1 MQRGQL
7 NSVIC
12 TLMIFTIAS
21 YGLAFAAE
29 KKKNKTAESSKSERI
44 PKEEKQP
51 YATNSFDAKVISL
64 PPDYFGHDI
73 VALYERLASAF
84 PPKDEFESTE
94 AYRKRL
100 EGTYP
105 QDIFAFVL
113 ENPLA
118 MVTASY
124 DPDVQS
130 MAVKINAD
138 RATNLDGFQD
148 KLRRMRES
156 KTYENLLDYDESV
169 IVTKHI
175 SGPTKEYEAGNK
187 LGAKTIVTEHTGREF
202 GIGLINKD
210 SFARTEKYSIRRE
223 RNINFKISPEKG
235 RDLKTNLGILLVCK
249 VKLGGAPPAHSFKS
263 FYHAKPTMDSP
274 TELSFQQF
282 FVNVDLFELW
292 VFNKKTGTV
301 YAKEIIMPLPEEQ
314 QKAHGDEK
322 I

>member
-29 KKKNKTAESSKSERI
+29 KKKSKTTESSKSERI
-44 PKEEKQP
+44 LKKEKQP
-51 YATNSFDAKVISL
+51 YATNSFDTKVISL
-64 PPDYFGHDI
+64 PPYYFGHDM
-73 VALYERLASAF
+73 VAIYERLASAF

-113 ENPLA
+113 EKTLG
-118 MVTASY
+118 MVAVASY
-124 DPDVQS
+124 NPDVQS
-130 MAVKINAD
+130 MAVEINAC
-138 RATNLDGFQD
+138 

-156 KTYENLLDYDESV
+156 KSYQNLLDYDETV

-175 SGPTKEYEAGNK
+175 SGPTIEYEAGNK
-187 LGAKTIVTEHTGREF
+187 LGAKTIVTEQIAREF
-202 GIGLINKD
+202 GISLINKD
-210 SFARTEKYSIRRE
+210 SFARTEKYSISRE
-223 RNINFKISPEKG
+223 RNINFKISPEEG
-235 RDLKTNLGILLVCK
+235 RDLKTNLGIVFICK
-249 VKLGGAPPAHSFKS
+249 VKLGGEPPAHSFKS
-263 FYHAKPTMDSP
+263 FYHVKPTMDSP
-274 TELSFQQF
+274 RELSFQQF
-282 FVNVDLFELW
+282 FVNVDLFEIW

-314 QKAHGDEK
+314 EKARSNEK
-322 I
+322 V